1 MATYAWYRST
11 PTTMVTGI
19 SNVSSTLLVW
29 SQNSHDTAINYSLVL
44 ESRPDCVLHTKLYCH
59 YNLDNI
65 VLLLRNILP
74 YAVMEPYPP
83 PFDPTE
89 S

>member
-1 MATYAWYRST
+1 
-11 PTTMVTGI
+11 MVTGI

-44 ESRPDCVLHTKLYCH
+44 ESRPDCVLPTKLYCH
-59 YNLDNI
+59 HNFDKI
-65 VLLLRNILP
+65 VLLLRDILLP

-83 PFDPTE
+83 PFDPTK